1 MAIKRLMAKKAI
13 NQASRQGKAIG
24 KGAKEVAEKVAKE
37 SAEKAVKEGAE
48 SAAKFS
54 VGKLDY
60 KDGLTGGGAAFN
72 VTPVNIGSERTAK
85 AATNASDDGV
95 EYVKKMVNE
104 ARNSS
109 PVDAI
114 NSARDAV
121 EEDVKRKI
129 IDDVK
134 AEGRAEDISFAG
146 AGASNAKAKPN
157 AEAGSGPKAE
167 AKAEPRSEP
176 KAEAEPKK
184 VSERGR
190 KYMKSKFNKS
200 MKYVDDIYGGATQ
213 LDDEAL
219 GGIQRQFRFGDDDM
233 DALRAASGNKE
244 QMKTLIRSREDK
256 YVQSYNMMDAAMAHK
271 VPQIAAGAI
280 GTSWLVQNMSN
291 NRGRQSNAQLYNQ
304 R

>member
-37 SAEKAVKEGAE
+37 SAEKVVKEGAE
-48 SAAKFS
+48 S
-54 VGKLDY
+54 V
-60 KDGLTGGGAAFN
+60 
-72 VTPVNIGSERTAK
+72 AK
-85 AATNASDDGV
+85 AATSVADDGA
-95 EYVKKMVNE
+95 ESVKKLVDE
-104 ARNSS
+104 ARKGS
-109 PVDAI
+109 PEDAI
-114 NSARDAV
+114 NGARAAAEADAKKV
-121 EEDVKRKI
+121 V
-129 IDDVK
+129 DDVK
-134 AEGRAEDISFAG
+134 AEAIAEDVTSAG
-146 AGASNAKAKPN
+146 EGVSSAKTESKAKT
-157 AEAGSGPKAE
+157 
-167 AKAEPRSEP
+167 EP
-176 KAEAEPKK
+176 KE

-200 MKYVDDIYGGATQ
+200 MKNVDDIYGDAAQ

-219 GGIQRQFRFGDDDM
+219 GRIQSQFRFGDDDM
-233 DALRAASGNKE
+233 DALRAVSGDKE
-244 QMKTLIRSREDK
+244 QMKTLIKSREDK

-271 VPQIAAGAI
+271 VPQMAAGAV